1 MKIYSFIII
10 AFMLTFNLAKRVDN
24 NVDNS
29 RHLINLS
36 PSTVHKSLS
45 KRDTNNENS
54 IVTDIDKSSSIFN
67 TYIRDIPLLYENL
80 SDADNQVLL
89 FSIPDYDIHKLDYK
103 VWQYP
108 RVIHQD
114 MTPLEKETVIRENI
128 VDFINDYVVNLKS
141 DVNIKRGNELNKV
154 LKWLENDNIEKPLDL
169 INENGK
175 NLQISKKPV
184 GNGKSQLVL
193 NNGHQVMAVDLIY
206 NGYSN
211 GVIFVI
217 KGCFDKKLWT

>member
-10 AFMLTFNLAKRVDN
+10 AIMFTFNMAKRVDN

-29 RHLINLS
+29 RHLIDLS
-36 PSTVHKSLS
+36 PNTVHKSLS
-45 KRDTNNENS
+45 KRDTNNQNS
-54 IVTDIDKSSSIFN
+54 IVTDIDKSNSIFS

-80 SDADNQVLL
+80 SDTDNQILL

-114 MTPLEKETVIRENI
+114 MTPLEKETIIRENI

-141 DVNIKRGNELNKV
+141 DVNIKKGNDLSKV
-154 LKWLENDNIEKPLDL
+154 LMWLEDDNYGMPLNL

-175 NLQISKKPV
+175 NLEVSRNPL

>member
-1 MKIYSFIII
+1 
-10 AFMLTFNLAKRVDN
+10 
-24 NVDNS
+24 
-29 RHLINLS
+29 
-36 PSTVHKSLS
+36 
-45 KRDTNNENS
+45 
-54 IVTDIDKSSSIFN
+54 
-67 TYIRDIPLLYENL
+67 
-80 SDADNQVLL
+80 
-89 FSIPDYDIHKLDYK
+89 
-103 VWQYP
+103 
-108 RVIHQD
+108 

-184 GNGKSQLVL
+184 DNGKSQLVL